1 MHNGRFD
8 TSRGERLNNP
18 ARIEE
23 LRPVQLLIDIGG
35 ILPGMTG
42 VDFGCGTG
50 IFALPMAEIAG
61 TEGKVYA
68 VDKSA
73 NMLSLLKAANP
84 PPHLVTVQAD
94 AAETGLVPG
103 IADLCLCALI
113 LHEVDSPDK
122 VINEVWRVL
131 KPGGKIII
139 LEWKMEIDWGPPR
152 SIRIPREK
160 VEQLFRNTHLLFKEF
175 VDWSPSCYVI
185 TGQKTE

>member
-1 MHNGRFD
+1 MEHGRFD

-23 LRPVQLLIDIGG
+23 LRPAQLLKDIGG

-50 IFALPMAEIAG
+50 VFALPMAEAVG
-61 TEGKVYA
+61 PEGKVYA

-73 NMLSLLKAANP
+73 DMLALLKANHPPAN
-84 PPHLVTVQAD
+84 LVTVQAD
-94 AAETGLVPG
+94 VAATGLDVDS
-103 IADLCLCALI
+103 ADLALCALI
-113 LHEVDSPDK
+113 LHEVDSREK
-122 VINEVWRVL
+122 VMNEVWRVL

-160 VEQLFRNTHLLFKEF
+160 VEQLFRNAHILYKEF
-175 VDWSPSCYVI
+175 IDWSPSCYVI
-185 TGQKTE
+185 TGQKIE